1 MPTAKYNWTEIKQ
14 KYFDSSIEEVEN
26 FLRTFLELDP
36 LKPLSSDK
44 KTKAKGWRAEKLE
57 YRRKIAT
64 VSEQKVI
71 NNTDVISRV
80 NNLIKAL
87 ENTESKVAFLIG
99 GKDSFGIDDLPKI
112 KVGYEIL
119 RLATGRS
126 TANVGGDKENPQ
138 RSEIIITTNLTNIPK
153 NE

>member
-14 KYFDSSIEEVEN
+14 NYFDSPIEEVEN

-36 LKPLSSDK
+36 LKALSSDK

-80 NNLIKAL
+80 DNLIKAL
-87 ENTESKVAFLIG
+87 ENTESKVALLIG
-99 GKDSFGIDDLPKI
+99 GKDKFDIDDLPKVKI
-112 KVGYEIL
+112 GYEIL

-126 TANVGGDKENPQ
+126 TANVGGDKENAIKV
-138 RSEIIITTNLTNIPK
+138 ENTELTALIQLLSNK
-153 NE
+153 